1 MSRVNGMSSMSRM
14 GFISQP
20 SNRVARRIND
30 AIDTD
35 VRLTNVV
42 EYDEIKQGFEGN
54 EGIGYQETK
63 QIEIDNRKIEETET
77 QIINIENEM
86 NIQVQERKKIEGL
99 IREGDGFI
107 KKAENSI
114 EILSKSG
121 QDKNRLTKKEEELV
135 KFRASN
141 ILLENRLKDINNK
154 NRKSNMQYETLLRLK
169 KHLQNL
175 NTTYNPK
182 FKGWGGGIKRKVVKH
197 KVIPTKA
204 SRPVKPTV
212 RKPTKRPTKPT
223 ASKPTKPTKRPVKP
237 TKPTARKPTIVRR
250 K

>member
-1 MSRVNGMSSMSRM
+1 M

-20 SNRVARRIND
+20 SSRVARRINN
-30 AIDTD
+30 AINTD

-42 EYDEIKQGFEGN
+42 KYDEKKRGFKGN

-63 QIEIDNRKIEETET
+63 QIEIDNREIEEKET

-86 NIQVQERKKIEGL
+86 NIQVQERKEIEGL
-99 IREGDGFI
+99 IRKGDGFI
-107 KKAENSI
+107 KNAEISI
-114 EILSKSG
+114 ERLSKSG
-121 QDKNRLTKKEEELV
+121 EDKILLTKKEEELE
-135 KFRASN
+135 KLRAYN
-141 ILLENRLKDINNK
+141 KILKNRLIDINDK
-154 NRKSNMQYETLLRLK
+154 NRKSNVQYETLLRLK
-169 KHLQNL
+169 EHLQNL

-182 FKGWGGGIKRKVVKH
+182 FKEWGGGIKRKVVKR

-212 RKPTKRPTKPT
+212 SKPTKRPTKPT